1 MYIVNISGGQRI
13 KWKLGKPRLEIGG
26 LVCFV
31 VQWKKRCK
39 RSLSEDEIGEII
51 FYIERNYLVKKKDR
65 LCLIILCSL
74 KFTSILCIIQKLLL
88 KSRIHLG
95 MREKV

>member
-39 RSLSEDEIGEII
+39 RSLSEDEIGGII
-51 FYIERNYLVKKKDR
+51 FYIERNYFVKKKDKTM
-65 LCLIILCSL
+65 LDNFMFVKIYQYSVHH
-74 KFTSILCIIQKLLL
+74 SEAPSQK
-88 KSRIHLG
+88 SDPSWNA
-95 MREKV
+95 

>member
-1 MYIVNISGGQRI
+1 MYIVNMSRGQRI

-51 FYIERNYLVKKKDR
+51 FYIERNYFVKNTRQTMLDNFILVKIY
-65 LCLIILCSL
+65 LYSVYH
-74 KFTSILCIIQKLLL
+74 S
-88 KSRIHLG
+88 
-95 MREKV
+95 

>member
-51 FYIERNYLVKKKDR
+51 FYIERNYFVKKKTDYA
-65 LCLIILCSL
+65 
-74 KFTSILCIIQKLLL
+74 
-88 KSRIHLG
+88 
-95 MREKV
+95 